1 MKIEFISNLSTM
13 KIIGSEGIVLDE
25 REHQY
30 LVEIT
35 KSTGK
40 VKKGTRILTNKFNVR
55 VLQ

>member
-13 KIIGSEGIVLDE
+13 KMIGSQGIVLDE
-25 REHQY
+25 KEHQY

-40 VKKGTRILTNKFNVR
+40 VKNGTKILTNKNNVR

>member
-1 MKIEFISNLSTM
+1 MKVEFISNLSTM

-25 REHQY
+25 KEHQY

-40 VKKGTRILTNKFNVR
+40 VKNGTKILTNKNNVR

>member
-13 KIIGSEGIVLDE
+13 KMIGSKGIVLDE
-25 REHQY
+25 KEHQY

>member
-1 MKIEFISNLSTM
+1 MKVEFISNLSTM
-13 KIIGSEGIVLDE
+13 KMIGSQGIVLDE
-25 REHQY
+25 KEHQY

-55 VLQ
+55 VCQ